1 MELDERTREIL
12 KAIVLCYTKDA
23 FPVGS
28 RTITKN
34 FNLGISPATVRNVM
48 ADLEDMGFLI
58 QPHTSA
64 GRVPTEKAYRYYVD
78 HLVEEEWDAK
88 IWKEYFSKEDVL
100 QRTGD
105 ILGLLQETSRTL
117 SLASHY
123 TALVMTPR
131 FGMGRFKQIGFVRMK
146 RCQAMAISVTEDGLL
161 QSRILETE
169 EDFSQKQLN
178 RIANHLN
185 HLYGGVSLEEVRK
198 DVLTQMRE
206 VKNLYDQLMAQ
217 AFALAK
223 KAMINLEAGE
233 LYVEGTTNILD
244 LPEFADAA
252 TMKGLLQIF
261 NEKASMLKLLDS
273 YLDAEGVQVFIGSE
287 NSLLGLSHCSL
298 VVSNY
303 RRGNRVLGTLGVLGP
318 MRMEYSKVIPLVDST
333 AKRLSHLLDEMV

>member
-1 MELDERTREIL
+1 MELDGRTREIL
-12 KAIVLCYTKDA
+12 KAIVLCYTKDV

-78 HLVEEEWDAK
+78 HLIEEEWDSK
-88 IWKEYFSKEDVL
+88 IWKEYFSKEDSL

-146 RCQAMAISVTEDGLL
+146 RCQVMAISVTEDGLL

-169 EDFSQKQLN
+169 EDFTQKQLN
-178 RIANHLN
+178 RIAKHLN
-185 HLYGGVSLEEVRK
+185 HLYGGLSLEEVRR

-206 VKNLYDQLMAQ
+206 VKDLYNQLMAQ
-217 AFALAK
+217 ALTLAK
-223 KAMINLEAGE
+223 KAMVNLEAGE

-303 RRGNRVLGTLGVLGP
+303 RRGNQVLGTLGVLGP
-318 MRMEYSKVIPLVDST
+318 MRMEYSKVIPLVEST
-333 AKRLSHLLDEMV
+333 AKRLSHLLEEMV